1 MTARRPASTD
11 TTRTDPRGA
20 VAEYQPEANAAG
32 KKKRG
37 RRPAHNEHWTKVTVV
52 LLDRQIVVLDRLG
65 ADIRTASGAAVSR
78 AHIIRALID
87 ALGESDVD
95 LTAVSSEAD
104 IKSILTS
111 RFRSKSV

>member
-1 MTARRPASTD
+1 
-11 TTRTDPRGA
+11 
-20 VAEYQPEANAAG
+20 
-32 KKKRG
+32 
-37 RRPAHNEHWTKVTVV
+37 
-52 LLDRQIVVLDRLG
+52 
-65 ADIRTASGAAVSR
+65 VSR